1 MDATEVAAVLAR
13 ARQGDSE
20 AFRTLVERH
29 GRRAFQLAYR
39 MTGNEQDAED
49 VVQESF
55 IRAYRQL
62 GRFEARAHFSTWLH
76 RIVANCAVDLIRS
89 RRSRFDHAS
98 ADTLEAAQQPDSD
111 TPNPERLAASAQ
123 IQRTV
128 AAAMGDLSPL
138 ERAAFTLRHYEGRS
152 IAEIGKT
159 LGLGTSAT
167 KHSVFR
173 AVRKLRAALEPLR
186 GES

>member
-1 MDATEVAAVLAR
+1 MDAADVAAALAR

-20 AFRTLVERH
+20 AFRALVERH
-29 GRRAFQLAYR
+29 SRRAFQLAYR

-62 GRFEARAHFSTWLH
+62 GRFQARAHFGTWLH
-76 RIVANCAVDLIRS
+76 RIVANCSVDLIRS
-89 RRSRFDHAS
+89 RRARYDHTSTDA
-98 ADTLEAAQQPDSD
+98 LEAADQPD
-111 TPNPERLAASAQ
+111 TGAPNPERLAASAQ

-128 AAAMGDLSPL
+128 SAAMSDLSPL

-152 IAEIGKT
+152 IADIGKT

>member
-1 MDATEVAAVLAR
+1 MEASELAAIERVR
-13 ARQGDSE
+13 AGDTD
-20 AFRTLVERH
+20 AFRLLVERH
-29 GRRAFQLAYR
+29 SRTVFRLAYR

-62 GRFEARAHFSTWLH
+62 GRFEARAHFATWLH
-76 RIVANCAVDLIRS
+76 RIVANCSVDLIRS
-89 RRSRFDHAS
+89 RRARYDHAS
-98 ADTLEAAQQPDSD
+98 TDALDAADQPEVDAPD
-111 TPNPERLAASAQ
+111 PERLAASEQ

-128 AAAMGDLSPL
+128 AAAMSSLSPL

-173 AVRKLRAALEPLR
+173 AVRKLRASLETLR

>member
-1 MDATEVAAVLAR
+1 MDATDVTAVLAR

-20 AFRTLVERH
+20 AFQTLVERH
-29 GRRAFQLAYR
+29 SRRAFQLAFR
-39 MTGNEQDAED
+39 ITGNEQDAED

-62 GRFEARAHFSTWLH
+62 SRFEARAHFATWLH
-76 RIVANCAVDLIRS
+76 RIVANCSVDVIRS
-89 RRSRFDHAS
+89 RRARYEHAS
-98 ADTLEAAQQPDSD
+98 TDLLEPAEQPETDL
-111 TPNPERLAASAQ
+111 PNPERLAASAQ

-128 AAAMGDLSPL
+128 AAAMSELSPL